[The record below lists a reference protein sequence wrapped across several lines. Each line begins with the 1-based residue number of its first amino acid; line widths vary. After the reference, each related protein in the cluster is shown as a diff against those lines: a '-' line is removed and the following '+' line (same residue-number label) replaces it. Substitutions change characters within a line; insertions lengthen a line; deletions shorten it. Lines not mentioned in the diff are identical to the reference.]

1 MAPKDLMEGEKAV
14 STSRLGRLFDTGR
27 SAAGL
32 ARTMLG
38 RRDGEVDLEAM
49 QKLTRR
55 LGELKGMGMKMG
67 QILSFIDP
75 SMPPEM
81 RSLLAVLQRQAPASE
96 AAAVRQTVVDAF
108 GARAEVL
115 LAGMDPRPF
124 SVASIGQVHR
134 ARLSGYGELVVKV
147 LHPGIK
153 RALEND
159 FAVALGGL
167 GLANTLL
174 LGAAGNAR
182 GIAEEARAAVLA
194 ECDFVQ
200 EAAHQRAY
208 FTWLAGD
215 DTLVVPEV
223 IDAWSSS
230 AVLTSR
236 WEPGDSLEEFLAR
249 SPSQAER
256 DRAGAALFRASVR
269 GFHEL
274 GLLHGD
280 PHPGNF
286 AFRDGKVVLYDFGC
300 VRRFSLEHRESFA
313 AMAEAL
319 RRGDRASMMK
329 AAKQFG
335 FKPAGAEAE
344 VLLEKFAR
352 SFFAPMLRE
361 GPSVM
366 PADGAFEAKQM
377 MKDKLALM
385 KLGLP
390 PHILFL
396 LRLRFGLYAVLARIG
411 ARCDW
416 AQLELQPYGRS
427 PSVSSQAASGRADQ
441 SS

>member
-1 MAPKDLMEGEKAV
+1 MVVRMARKPPGADLMAGEKAV
-14 STSRLGRLFDTGR
+14 STSRLGRLFKTGT
-27 SAAGL
+27 SAVGL

-38 RRDGEVDLEAM
+38 RRDGKVDLEALSR
-49 QKLTRR
+49 LTRK
-55 LGELKGMGMKMG
+55 LGELKGLSMKAG

-75 SMPPEM
+75 SLPPET
-81 RSLLAVLQRQAPASE
+81 RALLAVLQRQAPASE

-115 LAGMDPRPF
+115 LAAMDPKPI

-134 ARLSGYGELVVKV
+134 AELPGVGSVAVKV

-159 FAVALGGL
+159 FATAFGGL
-167 GLANTLL
+167 GLANAFM
-174 LGAAGNAR
+174 LGAAHDAKGL
-182 GIAEEARAAVLA
+182 AEEVRAAVLA

-200 EAAHQRAY
+200 EAAYQREY
-208 FTWLAGD
+208 STWLEGD
-215 DTLVVPEV
+215 ETLIVPEV
-223 IDAWSSS
+223 IDAWSS
-230 AVLTSR
+230 ATVLTTR
-236 WEPGDSLEEFLAR
+236 WEPGDALETFLAR
-249 SPSQAER
+249 NPSQAAR

-286 AFRDGKVVLYDFGC
+286 AFREDGHVVLYDFGC
-300 VRRFSLEHRESFA
+300 VRRFTRAQTDSFA

-319 RRGDRASMMK
+319 RHHDRAALMK
-329 AAKQFG
+329 AAQQFG
-335 FKPAGAEAE
+335 FRVSTAEQAAI
-344 VLLEKFAR
+344 LERFSL
-352 SFFAPMLRE
+352 SFFAPMLVS

-366 PADGAFEAKQM
+366 PADLAFEAKQI
-377 MKDKLALM
+377 MKDKFALM

-390 PHILFL
+390 PHLLFL
-396 LRLRFGLYAVLARIG
+396 LRLRFGLYAVLSRIG

-416 AQLELQPYGRS
+416 GALEL
-427 PSVSSQAASGRADQ
+427 AAPERRNRL
-441 SS
+441 